1 MGGVKR
7 GRLGRD
13 SCTTTVATYTLIEQL
28 DPVMLIDYMSNADK
42 FFGKL
47 NSVLQWNS
55 ACCKSREFLLK
66 GFELGFNLNWQFVGL
81 HRSKVKQVRYCKT
94 LLKSWVS
101 AGGQGFYCFRKL
113 CVGSVVAHGDAATAF
128 QSPHCSLQR

>member
-47 NSVLQWNS
+47 NSVLQGI
-55 ACCKSREFLLK
+55 APVASRVSFSLR
-66 GFELGFNLNWQFVGL
+66 GLNWD
-81 HRSKVKQVRYCKT
+81 ST
-94 LLKSWVS
+94 
-101 AGGQGFYCFRKL
+101 
-113 CVGSVVAHGDAATAF
+113 
-128 QSPHCSLQR
+128 